1 MILLIR
7 SKSTTSLESY
17 LVTGI
22 ENFLQKRKTSLID
35 VFVDDIIQL
44 NNYLVT
50 GIEDFLQKKKTSL
63 IDVFVD
69 DIIQLNNTSSIGSE
83 LDAVFITAMI
93 QKREHNV
100 LGQSALRQR

>member
-22 ENFLQKRKTSLID
+22 KDFLQKR
-35 VFVDDIIQL
+35 
-44 NNYLVT
+44 
-50 GIEDFLQKKKTSL
+50 KTSL

-83 LDAVFITAMI
+83 LDAVFIMAMI
-93 QKREHNV
+93 QKRGRNV
-100 LGQSALRQR
+100 RELLGLISRSLHSRTLIPPAAQIAPPARNDE

>member
-22 ENFLQKRKTSLID
+22 EDFLQKRKTSLID

-69 DIIQLNNTSSIGSE
+69 DIINSIILHQL
-83 LDAVFITAMI
+83 AVNWM
-93 QKREHNV
+93 RS
-100 LGQSALRQR
+100 LLRQ